1 MLIQKIKELI
11 FKDKFVDFK
20 FNYSSNEWKILISTI
35 ENEKDDDL
43 LYEILK
49 YLMPNELITDEYGEI
64 VGERNLECVGYNI
77 EKSRI
82 CLYSG
87 TVFSDC
93 LSIKE
98 MEFTNELDFY
108 LYIFSNFNT
117 INITTKEI
125 LSNHIKT
132 PLQIFIEYI
141 ESENMKLNGFKYGG
155 IDDDGYTYSAF
166 DLQINESQNILVQFP
181 QKDTFQN
188 FKDGYLKTE
197 EFEYTD
203 IHSYNSEFL
212 ELLLSLYNDD
222 FQGYISDNIW
232 E

>member
-49 YLMPNELITDEYGEI
+49 YLMPNELITDEYGDI

-77 EKSRI
+77 EKNRI

-108 LYIFSNFNT
+108 LYIFSNFKN
-117 INITTKEI
+117 
-125 LSNHIKT
+125 
-132 PLQIFIEYI
+132 IFI
-141 ESENMKLNGFKYGG
+141 F
-155 IDDDGYTYSAF
+155 
-166 DLQINESQNILVQFP
+166 
-181 QKDTFQN
+181 
-188 FKDGYLKTE
+188 
-197 EFEYTD
+197 
-203 IHSYNSEFL
+203 
-212 ELLLSLYNDD
+212 
-222 FQGYISDNIW
+222 
-232 E
+232 